1 MAAANRDVV
10 RIEAV
15 HEQGFLCDWLVVRAV
30 RFVNA
35 PAMTKS

>member
-1 MAAANRDVV
+1 MASANRVVV